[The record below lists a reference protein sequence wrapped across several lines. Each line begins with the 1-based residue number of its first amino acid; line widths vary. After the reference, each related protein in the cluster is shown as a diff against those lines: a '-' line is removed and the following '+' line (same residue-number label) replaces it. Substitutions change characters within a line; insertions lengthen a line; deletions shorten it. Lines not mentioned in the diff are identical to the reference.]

1 MKIYY
6 GRFRFQCCLTFIERF
21 KQKDNMISTSAIT
34 AFTNSSMKSGSG
46 ATANCYLCSSGEK
59 NGKQRRIKLSFG
71 RTMMQALKLLRL
83 AKRCVLARS
92 NVEQGRNKAH
102 SLSGINLCLSDG
114 IS

>member
-46 ATANCYLCSSGEK
+46 ATQIVTYAVVEKRMENKGE
-59 NGKQRRIKLSFG
+59 
-71 RTMMQALKLLRL
+71 
-83 AKRCVLARS
+83 
-92 NVEQGRNKAH
+92 
-102 SLSGINLCLSDG
+102 
-114 IS
+114 